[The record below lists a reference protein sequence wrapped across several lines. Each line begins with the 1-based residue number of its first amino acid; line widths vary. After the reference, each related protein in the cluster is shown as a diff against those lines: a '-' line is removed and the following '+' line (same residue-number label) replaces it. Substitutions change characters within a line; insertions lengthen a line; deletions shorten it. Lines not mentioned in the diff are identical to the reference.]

1 MWYCKYK
8 EQHNIFVQIGHGQN
22 NVHKCVS
29 VHKWK
34 SVNSVRLVLRSVIFN
49 KNFLKGFEN
58 IRSLFADL
66 ILILDSHVHASIHVI
81 ICMRLFIC
89 PLVKFPIFMTFQT
102 DCLFYEIRAA
112 PILLST

>member
-34 SVNSVRLVLRSVIFN
+34 SVNSVRLVLRSVIFF
-49 KNFLKGFEN
+49 KEEEN
-58 IRSLFADL
+58 SSANSQFKD
-66 ILILDSHVHASIHVI
+66 D
-81 ICMRLFIC
+81 MRNQLLAKISSSESQ
-89 PLVKFPIFMTFQT
+89 I
-102 DCLFYEIRAA
+102 AA
-112 PILLST
+112 E